1 MTIKEKLEEIA
12 RMTNDMGIINPHDA
26 KLLLSLIADVEKM
39 REEIENTIKGLQS
52 KHDVFLGTKGE
63 SHRQSFKHGLSW
75 AIESIRM
82 ILDQPDIP
90 PQDKFGDCSK
100 LEEALEQ
107 SNKEYANQC
116 PPECKWELYS
126 EEENVYGTSCDN
138 LYQIMNGSPKDN
150 EMEYCSYC
158 GKKIA
163 LKPDSPPYNADPH
176 HKR

>member
-1 MTIKEKLEEIA
+1 MRNITVVFEFDETWDNYDDVIDELVMEEAISCLE
-12 RMTNDMGIINPHDA
+12 G
-26 KLLLSLIADVEKM
+26 V
-39 REEIENTIKGLQS
+39 GY
-52 KHDVFLGTKGE
+52 
-63 SHRQSFKHGLSW
+63 
-75 AIESIRM
+75 SIM
-82 ILDQPDIP
+82 PDSP